1 MSIIFHH
8 YVQLTDLEKSLA
20 EIIVVDNKVQSDKSR
35 ISNIPASSITSK
47 NSTVSST
54 TEKCQNCKG
63 RGYIEMS
70 STTATCN
77 ACKGN
82 GFIPSK
88 TMMDYF
94 G

>member
-1 MSIIFHH
+1 MSNT
-8 YVQLTDLEKSLA
+8 LTLIEC
-20 EIIVVDNKVQSDKSR
+20 ER
-35 ISNIPASSITSK
+35 ILSSA
-47 NSTVSST
+47 

-70 STTATCN
+70 STTATCTN
-77 ACKGN
+77 CKGN

-88 TMMDYF
+88 TMTDYF